1 MDGWRDTEES
11 HDIHQ
16 QQPSRLL
23 PAGKKPR
30 AEIARQVAEFEARN
44 GRVETM
50 PMVKRSP
57 DTRVDLTI
65 RADVEDKRAAQNRQ
79 QRTPSRPPKGSS
91 TCAPVAMIHD
101 IIDRMKKSGIRQKQV
116 ADAMN
121 VGHTVI
127 SNIFNGYHKASPAVA
142 ERILSEVIKLES
154 ATPQPIVRGRG
165 YPKWMERENMLELAK
180 RYRLVAREIGR
191 QSGVKPA
198 SRAAEYLSGRRTPH
212 PDLAN
217 EMERVILMMVEEK

>member
-1 MDGWRDTEES
+1 MTYIS
-11 HDIHQ
+11 NNLHDCYLQ
-16 QQPSRLL
+16 E
-23 PAGKKPR
+23 KPR
-30 AEIARQVAEFEARN
+30 AEIARQVAEFEARK

-65 RADVEDKRAAQNRQ
+65 RADVEDKKS
-79 QRTPSRPPKGSS
+79 RTKIANSGRRRGRPKGSS

-101 IIDRMKKSGIRQKQV
+101 IMDRMKKSGIRQKQV

-121 VGHTVI
+121 VGHTFI
-127 SNIFNGYHKASPAVA
+127 SNIFNGYYKASPAVA
-142 ERILSEVIKLES
+142 ERILAEVIKLES
-154 ATPQPIVRGRG
+154 APPLPIVRGRG
-165 YPKWMERENMLELAK
+165 YPKWAERENMLELAK

-198 SRAAEYLSGRRTPH
+198 SRAAEYLSGRKTPH

-217 EMERVILMMVEEK
+217 EMERVILQMVAEK

>member
-1 MDGWRDTEES
+1 MTYIS
-11 HDIHQ
+11 NNLHDCYLQ
-16 QQPSRLL
+16 E
-23 PAGKKPR
+23 KPR

-44 GRVETM
+44 GRVYTL
-50 PMVKRSP
+50 PIVKRSP

-65 RADVEDKRAAQNRQ
+65 RADVEDKKS
-79 QRTPSRPPKGSS
+79 RTKIANSGRRRVRPKGSS

-121 VGHTVI
+121 VGHTFI

-142 ERILSEVIKLES
+142 ERILAEVIKLES
-154 ATPQPIVRGRG
+154 APPLPIVRGRG
-165 YPKWMERENMLELAK
+165 YPKWAERENMLELAK
-180 RYRLVAREIGR
+180 RYSLVAREIGR

-198 SRAAEYLSGRRTPH
+198 SRAAEYLSGRKTPH
-212 PDLAN
+212 PDLARA
-217 EMERVILMMVEEK
+217 MERVILMMVEEK